1 MGRAGPYLDVK
12 GARGWGRRARWL
24 PAPAQETAPRRGSHL
39 PAPAAGKKQCFVLS
53 VLRSGSRQNSA
64 SCDLLGNF
72 PASYSKVPQ
81 KTHTQEA
88 GGASPPQPVSW
99 GARPRGVRG
108 TEARSQD
115 DPRGPRRGWWC
126 DRGSPSLH
134 AQPTH
139 SLRGHPLRP
148 DVPSA
153 PDHVPAAGPPLSR
166 AFPKL
171 QAASRPQGR
180 WVQESWGAGGQGA
193 GGAQWPAEP
202 SHGGRSDT
210 AAESRGLSAA
220 RRREHNGPVVLCFL
234 PSPPV
239 IGRPRLL
246 ARHHCGNRGLMAL
259 PGWPS
264 LSLFC
269 ASLWWRQYGTPSFSP
284 SGQSV

>member
-1 MGRAGPYLDVK
+1 MG
-12 GARGWGRRARWL
+12 
-24 PAPAQETAPRRGSHL
+24 PA
-39 PAPAAGKKQCFVLS
+39 
-53 VLRSGSRQNSA
+53 
-64 SCDLLGNF
+64 
-72 PASYSKVPQ
+72 
-81 KTHTQEA
+81 EA
-88 GGASPPQPVSW
+88 GGVTGGVQASTSNLHTRCGVTLCALTCLPPL
-99 GARPRGVRG
+99 
-108 TEARSQD
+108 TMSQ
-115 DPRGPRRGWWC
+115 
-126 DRGSPSLH
+126 
-134 AQPTH
+134 
-139 SLRGHPLRP
+139 LRGHH
-148 DVPSA
+148 SA
-153 PDHVPAAGPPLSR
+153 GLFPNAEPPA
-166 AFPKL
+166 
-171 QAASRPQGR
+171 GR
-180 WVQESWGAGGQGA
+180 RGAGSRSPGGRGA